1 MKKNRDRLN
10 LFCSKLEL
18 RVKNASWYDG
28 VNVCLFSFLLAMRIV
43 SQRYIMRDDLTIDSN
58 CVTALYH
65 PWRLDD
71 RFFIFNCKKDQNNT
85 VDLSETTSFK
95 AVKTLSGQCAIRLKT
110 YRVVW
115 AKRQQVRFATFT
127 SLAIVAWRGMR
138 LVQLFSPFLR
148 QSYCGVILLHVAK
161 VWAARFAVHV
171 FLAFLKEFGRAEYNH
186 VFAPDIWLLQ
196 TPWSKSC
203 YC

>member
-115 AKRQQVRFATFT
+115 AKRQRTFWYVLHFF
-127 SLAIVAWRGMR
+127 LAKSAMQNSCPWKYVLQRSRPLLLLRDVAWDSYSFFLHSWGKVIVA
-138 LVQLFSPFLR
+138 
-148 QSYCGVILLHVAK
+148 
-161 VWAARFAVHV
+161 
-171 FLAFLKEFGRAEYNH
+171 
-186 VFAPDIWLLQ
+186 
-196 TPWSKSC
+196 
-203 YC
+203 